1 MGANIAGIYGA
12 QIFRADDRPL
22 YQRGFS
28 IAIAVL
34 AFGLSLAIARWIDDL
49 FIRRRARKNDAAV
62 LSGAGASS
70 DDGAVENGEKTIETL
85 PKSAEAPEVVAGTI
99 KRDDLK

>member
-34 AFGLSLAIARWIDDL
+34 AFGLALAIARWVDDL
-49 FIRRRARKNDAAV
+49 LKRRQARKHDVAA
-62 LSGAGASS
+62 LSSATAGASS
-70 DDGAVENGEKTIETL
+70 EDGAINEKSIEL
-85 PKSAEAPEVVAGTI
+85 PESGEAPEVVAGTL
-99 KRDDLK
+99 KSQDLK